1 VPDADKQWTMPN
13 KNQSATRYSAVSEI
27 NSENVKN
34 LKVAWSFSTG
44 VLRGHEGEPLV
55 VGNTMFVHTPFPN
68 LVYALDL
75 SKEGAP
81 VKWKYSPKQDNAVI
95 PIACCDTVNRGLAYG
110 DGIIFMN
117 QLDTNTVA
125 LDANTGKELWK
136 VKQGDYKMGQTIT
149 SAPMVIKDKVIS
161 GISGGEFGVR
171 GFVTANDAKT
181 GKQVWR
187 MYSTGPEAEV
197 GFPGSV
203 ETWQGDEWK
212 RGGGTTWGWYSYD
225 PDLNLFY
232 YGTGNPGSW
241 NPDQRPGDN
250 KYSMTIFA
258 RNPDTGK
265 AAWAY
270 QKTPHD
276 RWDYD
281 GINENVLVDLN
292 MNGQMRKALVNFDR
306 NGFSYVLDR
315 TNGELLLAQP
325 FVHVNWA
332 KGIDMKTGKPIEDP
346 EKQTSASKN
355 TKDICPSAMGGK
367 NQQPVSYSPRTGFFY
382 VPTNNLC
389 MDYEG
394 VQVKYQAGQPYVG
407 AIVVSKPGPGG
418 NRGEF
423 IAWDPVAG
431 KKVWGIKEELSAWGG
446 ALSTAGDVVFY
457 GTMEGWLKAVNAKT
471 GDVLWKFKTPSGII
485 GNPMTYVGP
494 DGKQYVAVLSGVGGW
509 SGIGVAAD
517 MSLEDP
523 TGGSWRDRR
532 VQGSGELQQSGRRA
546 HGILPAMT
554 IDPRRVYKARP
565 ALRRTLTLTRRPGPV
580 FWTRLVLVLSFLCAN
595 TAFAQA
601 PVSPKPAP
609 PKTGSSKPGEGR
621 TGTVPRVRRSGE
633 HAALERQ
640 AGGVREQDR
649 GPDRQRLRGDHA
661 LHLVGTTARLHPE
674 HDERD
679 ARGGALRRRY
689 WSP

>member
-1 VPDADKQWTMPN
+1 MQRSSAVITVVAMVMAGLGAACSSSTPPAGTQSPAAAPASAASSEDKEWTTPN
-13 KNQSATRYSAVSEI
+13 KNAAATRFSGLNDI
-27 NSENVKN
+27 NAGNVKT
-34 LKVAWSFSTG
+34 LKVAWTFSTG

-55 VGNTMFVHTPFPN
+55 VGTTMYLQTPFPN
-68 LVYALDL
+68 IVYALDL

-81 VKWKYSPKQDNAVI
+81 IKWKYQPKQDTAVI
-95 PIACCDTVNRGLAYG
+95 PIACCDTVARGVAYSNG
-110 DGIIFMN
+110 KIFMN

-125 LDANTGKELWK
+125 LDAETGKELWK
-136 VKQGDYKMGQTIT
+136 VKQGDYRQGQTIT

-171 GFVTANDAKT
+171 GFVTANDVNT
-181 GKQVWR
+181 GKQIWR

-203 ETWQGDEWK
+203 ETWKGEEWK

-225 PDLNLFY
+225 PELDLFY

-258 RNPDTGK
+258 RNPDSGK

-276 RWDYD
+276 AWDYD
-281 GINENVLVDLN
+281 GINENVLTDLN
-292 MNGQMRKALVNFDR
+292 IGGQTRKVLVNFDR
-306 NGFSYVLDR
+306 NGFAYVLDR
-315 TNGELLLAQP
+315 KTGELLKADP
-325 FVHVNWA
+325 FVFVNWA
-332 KGIDMKTGKPIEDP
+332 KSIDLKTGKPVENP
-346 EKQTSASKN
+346 EKRTSASMN

-367 NQQPVSYSPRTGFFY
+367 NQQPVSFSPKTGFFY

-394 VQVKYQAGQPYVG
+394 VEVKYQAGQPYVG

-431 KKVWGIKEELSAWGG
+431 KKVWGIKENLSAWGG
-446 ALSTAGDVVFY
+446 ALATGGDIVFY
-457 GTMEGWLKAVNAKT
+457 GTMEGWLKALDAKT
-471 GDVLWKFKTPSGII
+471 GELLWKFKTPSGII

-494 DGKQYVAVLSGVGGW
+494 DGKQYVAVLSGIGGW

-517 MSLEDP
+517 MSLEDE
-523 TGGSWRDRR
+523 TAGLGAIGAFKD
-532 VQGSGELQQSGRRA
+532 L
-546 HGILPAMT
+546 
-554 IDPRRVYKARP
+554 
-565 ALRRTLTLTRRPGPV
+565 
-580 FWTRLVLVLSFLCAN
+580 AN
-595 TAFAQA
+595 FSNQ
-601 PVSPKPAP
+601 
-609 PKTGSSKPGEGR
+609 
-621 TGTVPRVRRSGE
+621 
-633 HAALERQ
+633 
-640 AGGVREQDR
+640 GGV
-649 GPDRQRLRGDHA
+649 LTVFA
-661 LHLVGTTARLHPE
+661 LP
-674 HDERD
+674 
-679 ARGGALRRRY
+679 
-689 WSP
+689 

>member
-1 VPDADKQWTMPN
+1 MKRPSGLFMVVASVACLSSACSSAPTETPGTGGYAAASTAPTAVQAADKEWTMQN
-13 KNQSATRYSAVSEI
+13 KNAASTRYSSVNEI
-27 NSENVKN
+27 NTGNVKN
-34 LKVAWSFSTG
+34 LRVAWSFSTG
-44 VLRGHEGEPLV
+44 VLRGHEGGPLV
-55 VGNTMFVHTPFPN
+55 VGNTMYVHTPFPN

-75 SKEGAP
+75 TKEGAP
-81 VKWKYSPKQDNAVI
+81 IKWKYSPKQDANVI
-95 PIACCDTVNRGLAYG
+95 PIACCDTVNRGLAYA
-110 DGIIFMN
+110 DGKIFMN
-117 QLDTNTVA
+117 QLDTTTVA
-125 LDANTGKELWK
+125 LDAATGKELWK
-136 VKQGDYKMGQTIT
+136 VKQGDYKNGQTVT

-171 GFVTANDAKT
+171 GFVTANDANT

-203 ETWQGDEWK
+203 ETWQGEEWK

-250 KYSMTIFA
+250 KFSMTIFA

-276 RWDYD
+276 AWDYD

-292 MNGQMRKALVNFDR
+292 MKGQMRKTLVNFDR

-315 TNGELLLAQP
+315 QTGELLLAEP
-325 FVHVNWA
+325 FVAVNWA
-332 KGIDMKTGKPIEDP
+332 KSIDLKTGRPVEDP
-346 EKQTSASKN
+346 AKRTSSKAN

-367 NQQPVSYSPRTGFFY
+367 NQQPVSYSPRTGYFY

-423 IAWDPVAG
+423 IAWDPTTG

-446 ALSTAGDVVFY
+446 ALSTGGDVVFY
-457 GTMEGWLKAVNAKT
+457 GTMEGWLKAVDAKS
-471 GDVLWKFKTPSGII
+471 GSVLWKFKTPSGII

-523 TGGSWRDRR
+523 TAGLGAIGAFKD
-532 VQGSGELQQSGRRA
+532 L
-546 HGILPAMT
+546 
-554 IDPRRVYKARP
+554 
-565 ALRRTLTLTRRPGPV
+565 
-580 FWTRLVLVLSFLCAN
+580 AN
-595 TAFAQA
+595 FSNQ
-601 PVSPKPAP
+601 
-609 PKTGSSKPGEGR
+609 
-621 TGTVPRVRRSGE
+621 
-633 HAALERQ
+633 
-640 AGGVREQDR
+640 GGVLTVFSL
-649 GPDRQRLRGDHA
+649 P
-661 LHLVGTTARLHPE
+661 
-674 HDERD
+674 
-679 ARGGALRRRY
+679 
-689 WSP
+689 

>member
-1 VPDADKQWTMPN
+1 MKRFSRLFMLVASLGLGAACSSSTPPAASGTAQLAAPSPVQDADKQWTMQN
-13 KNQSATRYSAVSEI
+13 KNTSSTRYSSVNEI
-27 NSENVKN
+27 NTENVKN

-68 LVYALDL
+68 IVYALDL

-81 VKWKYSPKQDNAVI
+81 VKWKYTPRQDAAVI
-95 PIACCDTVNRGLAYG
+95 PIACCDTVNRGVAYS
-110 DGIIFMN
+110 DGKIFLN
-117 QLDTNTVA
+117 QVDTNTVA
-125 LDANTGKELWK
+125 LDAETGKELWK
-136 VKQGDYKMGQTIT
+136 VKQGDYKMGQTVT
-149 SAPMVIKDKVIS
+149 AAPLVIKDKVIS

-171 GFVTANDAKT
+171 GFVTANDVNS

-203 ETWQGDEWK
+203 ETWQGEEWK

-225 PDLNLFY
+225 PELNLFY

-250 KYSMTIFA
+250 KWSMTIFA

-276 RWDYD
+276 AWDYD
-281 GINENVLVDLN
+281 GINENVLADLN
-292 MNGQMRKALVNFDR
+292 MGGQTRKVLVNFDR
-306 NGFSYVLDR
+306 NGFAYVIDR
-315 TNGELLLAQP
+315 
-325 FVHVNWA
+325 
-332 KGIDMKTGKPIEDP
+332 KTGKPVENP
-346 EKQTSASKN
+346 EKRTSATKN

-431 KKVWGIKEELSAWGG
+431 KKVWGIKEQLSAWGG
-446 ALSTAGDVVFY
+446 ALSTGGDVVFY

-517 MSLEDP
+517 MSLED
-523 TGGSWRDRR
+523 TTAG
-532 VQGSGELQQSGRRA
+532 L
-546 HGILPAMT
+546 
-554 IDPRRVYKARP
+554 
-565 ALRRTLTLTRRPGPV
+565 GPIGA
-580 FWTRLVLVLSFLCAN
+580 FKDMAN
-595 TAFAQA
+595 FSNQ
-601 PVSPKPAP
+601 
-609 PKTGSSKPGEGR
+609 
-621 TGTVPRVRRSGE
+621 
-633 HAALERQ
+633 
-640 AGGVREQDR
+640 GGVLTVFSL
-649 GPDRQRLRGDHA
+649 P
-661 LHLVGTTARLHPE
+661 
-674 HDERD
+674 
-679 ARGGALRRRY
+679 
-689 WSP
+689 

>member
-1 VPDADKQWTMPN
+1 MKRLSRLFMVVASLGIGAACSSSTPSESSSASGGSAAPPSPVAEADKQWTMQN
-13 KNQSATRYSAVSEI
+13 KNQSATRYSSVNEI
-27 NSENVKN
+27 NAENVKN
-34 LKVAWSFSTG
+34 LKVAWTFSTG

-55 VGNTMFVHTPFPN
+55 IGNTMYVHTPFPN
-68 LVYALDL
+68 IVYALDL

-81 VKWKYSPKQDNAVI
+81 VKWKYAPKQDPAVI
-95 PIACCDTVNRGLAYG
+95 PIACCDTVNRGVAYA
-110 DGIIFMN
+110 DGKIFLN

-125 LDANTGKELWK
+125 LDAETGKELWK

-171 GFVTANDAKT
+171 GFVTANDVNT
-181 GKQVWR
+181 GKQLWR

-203 ETWQGDEWK
+203 ETWEGDEWK

-225 PDLNLFY
+225 PELNLFY

-250 KYSMTIFA
+250 KFSMTIFA

-265 AAWAY
+265 AVWAY

-292 MNGQMRKALVNFDR
+292 MNGQTRKALVNFDR

-332 KGIDMKTGKPIEDP
+332 KGIDMKTGRPIEDP
-346 EKQTSASKN
+346 EKQTSATKN

-367 NQQPVSYSPRTGFFY
+367 NQQPVSYSPRTGYFY

-423 IAWDPVAG
+423 VAWDPVAG

-446 ALSTAGDVVFY
+446 ALSTGGDVVFY
-457 GTMEGWLKAVNAKT
+457 GTMEGWLKAVNART

-523 TGGSWRDRR
+523 TAGLGAI
-532 VQGSGELQQSGRRA
+532 G
-546 HGILPAMT
+546 
-554 IDPRRVYKARP
+554 
-565 ALRRTLTLTRRPGPV
+565 
-580 FWTRLVLVLSFLCAN
+580 
-595 TAFAQA
+595 AF
-601 PVSPKPAP
+601 KD
-609 PKTGSSKPGEGR
+609 
-621 TGTVPRVRRSGE
+621 
-633 HAALERQ
+633 LENFSNQ
-640 AGGVREQDR
+640 GGVLTVFSL
-649 GPDRQRLRGDHA
+649 P
-661 LHLVGTTARLHPE
+661 
-674 HDERD
+674 
-679 ARGGALRRRY
+679 
-689 WSP
+689 

>member
-1 VPDADKQWTMPN
+1 MKRLQWMCLITVSVGFGIAACSSPAPSAPVSATAPATAATDADKQWTMPN
-13 KNQSATRYSAVSEI
+13 KNPSATRYSAVSEI
-27 NSENVKN
+27 NTENVKN

-55 VGNTMFVHTPFPN
+55 VGNTMYVHTPFPN
-68 LVYALDL
+68 IVYALDL

-81 VKWKYSPKQDNAVI
+81 IKWKYVPKQDPAVI
-95 PIACCDTVNRGLAYG
+95 PIACCDTVNRGVAFA
-110 DGIIFMN
+110 DGKIFLN

-125 LDANTGKELWK
+125 LDAETGKELWK
-136 VKQGDYKMGQTIT
+136 VKQGDYKQGQTVT

-171 GFVTANDAKT
+171 GFVTANDVNT
-181 GKQVWR
+181 GKQIWR

-203 ETWQGDEWK
+203 ETWKGEEWK

-225 PDLNLFY
+225 PELDLFY

-276 RWDYD
+276 AWDYD

-292 MNGQMRKALVNFDR
+292 INGQMRKVLVNFDR

-315 TNGELLLAQP
+315 KTGELLQANP

-332 KGIDMKTGKPIEDP
+332 KGIDLKTGKPIEDP
-346 EKQTSASKN
+346 EKRTSATKN

-367 NQQPVSYSPRTGFFY
+367 NQQPVSYSPRTGLLLRADQQPLHGLRRCRGE
-382 VPTNNLC
+382 VSGRPALRRR
-389 MDYEG
+389 DRREQAGPGRQSRRVHRVGSDGGQEG
-394 VQVKYQAGQPYVG
+394 VGHQG
-407 AIVVSKPGPGG
+407 GP
-418 NRGEF
+418 
-423 IAWDPVAG
+423 
-431 KKVWGIKEELSAWGG
+431 LSAWGG

-494 DGKQYVAVLSGVGGW
+494 DGKQYVAVLSGIGGW

-523 TGGSWRDRR
+523 TAGLGAIGAFKD
-532 VQGSGELQQSGRRA
+532 L
-546 HGILPAMT
+546 
-554 IDPRRVYKARP
+554 
-565 ALRRTLTLTRRPGPV
+565 
-580 FWTRLVLVLSFLCAN
+580 AN
-595 TAFAQA
+595 FSNQ
-601 PVSPKPAP
+601 
-609 PKTGSSKPGEGR
+609 
-621 TGTVPRVRRSGE
+621 
-633 HAALERQ
+633 
-640 AGGVREQDR
+640 GGVLTVFSL
-649 GPDRQRLRGDHA
+649 P
-661 LHLVGTTARLHPE
+661 
-674 HDERD
+674 
-679 ARGGALRRRY
+679 
-689 WSP
+689 

>member
-1 VPDADKQWTMPN
+1 MKPLRLVTVVGSLALLVSGCNRPAQPAPSTSGTDGAATAATAPASPVAAADKEWASPN
-13 KNQSATRYSAVSEI
+13 KNAASTRYSSLNEI
-27 NSENVKN
+27 NTNNVKN
-34 LKVAWSFSTG
+34 LKVSWTFSTG
-44 VLRGHEGEPLV
+44 VLRGHEGGPLV
-55 VGNTMFVHTPFPN
+55 VGNTMYVHTPFPN
-68 LVYALDL
+68 IVYALDL

-81 VKWKYSPKQDNAVI
+81 VKWKYQPKQDAKVI
-95 PIACCDTVNRGLAYG
+95 PVACCDTVNRGLAYA
-110 DGIIFMN
+110 DGKIFMN
-117 QLDTNTVA
+117 QLDTTTVA
-125 LDANTGKELWK
+125 LDAATGKELWK
-136 VKQGDYKMGQTIT
+136 VKQGDYKNGQTVT
-149 SAPMVIKDKVIS
+149 SAPMVVKDKVIS

-171 GFVTANDAKT
+171 GFVTANDVAT

-197 GFPGSV
+197 GFPGST
-203 ETWQGDEWK
+203 ETWQGEEWK

-225 PDLNLFY
+225 PELNLFY

-276 RWDYD
+276 AWDYD

-292 MNGQMRKALVNFDR
+292 MKGQMRKVLVNFDR

-315 TNGELLLAQP
+315 TNGELLLAEP
-325 FVHVNWA
+325 FVAVNWA
-332 KGIDMKTGKPIEDP
+332 KSIDLKTGKPVENP
-346 EKQTSASKN
+346 EKRTSSKMN

-423 IAWDPVAG
+423 IAWDPTTG

-446 ALSTAGDVVFY
+446 ALSTGGDVVFY

-494 DGKQYVAVLSGVGGW
+494 DGKQYIAVLSGVGGW

-523 TGGSWRDRR
+523 TAGLGAIGAFKD
-532 VQGSGELQQSGRRA
+532 L
-546 HGILPAMT
+546 
-554 IDPRRVYKARP
+554 
-565 ALRRTLTLTRRPGPV
+565 
-580 FWTRLVLVLSFLCAN
+580 AN
-595 TAFAQA
+595 FSNQ
-601 PVSPKPAP
+601 
-609 PKTGSSKPGEGR
+609 
-621 TGTVPRVRRSGE
+621 
-633 HAALERQ
+633 
-640 AGGVREQDR
+640 GGVLTVFSL
-649 GPDRQRLRGDHA
+649 P
-661 LHLVGTTARLHPE
+661 
-674 HDERD
+674 
-679 ARGGALRRRY
+679 
-689 WSP
+689 

>member
-1 VPDADKQWTMPN
+1 MKRVSRLFLIVASVGLGASACTSTAPPAAGAGAAASPVQEADKQWTMQN
-13 KNQSATRYSAVSEI
+13 KNASATRYSSLNEI
-27 NSENVKN
+27 NTENVKA

-55 VGNTMFVHTPFPN
+55 VGSTMYVHTPFPN
-68 LVYALDL
+68 IVYALDL
-75 SKEGAP
+75 AKEGAP
-81 VKWKYSPKQDNAVI
+81 IKWKYVPKQDPTVI
-95 PIACCDTVNRGLAYG
+95 PIACCDTVNRGVAYA
-110 DGIIFMN
+110 DGKIFLN
-117 QLDTNTVA
+117 QLDTHTVA
-125 LDANTGKELWK
+125 LDAATGKELWK
-136 VKQGDYKMGQTIT
+136 VKQGDHKTGQTVT

-171 GFVTANDAKT
+171 GFVTANDANT

-197 GFPGSV
+197 GFAGSV

-225 PDLNLFY
+225 PDLNLLY

-250 KYSMTIFA
+250 KWSMTIFA

-276 RWDYD
+276 AWDYD

-292 MNGQMRKALVNFDR
+292 MNGQMRKTLVNFDR

-315 TNGELLLAQP
+315 TTGELLLAQP
-325 FVHVNWA
+325 FVAVNWA
-332 KGIDMKTGKPIEDP
+332 KGIDMKTGRPIVDP
-346 EKQTSASKN
+346 EKMTSATKN

-423 IAWDPVAG
+423 IAWDPTTG
-431 KKVWGIKEELSAWGG
+431 KKVWGIKENLSAWGG
-446 ALSTAGDVVFY
+446 ALSTGGDVAFY
-457 GTMEGWLKAVNAKT
+457 GTMEGWLKAVDAKT
-471 GDVLWKFKTPSGII
+471 GAELWKFKTPSGII
-485 GNPMTYVGP
+485 GNPMTYSGP

-523 TGGSWRDRR
+523 TAGLGAIGAFSD
-532 VQGSGELQQSGRRA
+532 L
-546 HGILPAMT
+546 
-554 IDPRRVYKARP
+554 
-565 ALRRTLTLTRRPGPV
+565 
-580 FWTRLVLVLSFLCAN
+580 AN
-595 TAFAQA
+595 FSNQ
-601 PVSPKPAP
+601 
-609 PKTGSSKPGEGR
+609 
-621 TGTVPRVRRSGE
+621 
-633 HAALERQ
+633 
-640 AGGVREQDR
+640 GGVLTVFSL
-649 GPDRQRLRGDHA
+649 P
-661 LHLVGTTARLHPE
+661 
-674 HDERD
+674 
-679 ARGGALRRRY
+679 
-689 WSP
+689 